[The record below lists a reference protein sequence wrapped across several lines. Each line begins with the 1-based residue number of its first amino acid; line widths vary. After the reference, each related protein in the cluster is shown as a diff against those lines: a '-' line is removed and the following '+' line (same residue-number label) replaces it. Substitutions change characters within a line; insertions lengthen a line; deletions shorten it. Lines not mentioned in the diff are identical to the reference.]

1 MANRWI
7 EFVRK
12 WAAKAGISYACAV
25 SKPEC
30 RAEYQAIYGNRKK
43 LPRKTEREMMGQ
55 EDIRSQA
62 VRTLEKQKKKKPDL
76 IIESDS
82 EEEYIITPKKKEKK
96 QKKSQK
102 SVATERVSPKLKPVM
117 DKLKML
123 QEDLQSQMVMKKQM
137 TASLR
142 SKLSNELKTV
152 LDEKKRLVE
161 LSRMMGED
169 RDAPPALKAEVQKI
183 EKKMDSLTK
192 YAIASKAKKMELKRQ
207 GINIPRLKNAE
218 ELAKEAKEA
227 KEAKKTKLIIEESDD
242 EKEDIPTGTAD
253 EIANQIYISM
263 PRVLVIGTASVGEK
277 EKIRKEFE
285 RIEKIIERSFK
296 DKKINKKEYNA
307 LKGDK
312 MLGFLKT
319 KIDEEEVITPAPKK
333 KKAPASVESQKAE
346 KGENVE
352 IVSKHLIDEILKTQ
366 EKIADWELNN
376 IMLVAKARVD
386 GGFTLDD
393 EKKVKKLPRDELR
406 SWYRKSG
413 KKTRFDDVYSINTA
427 PKNIILDYLFNWD
440 SITDTEDW
448 GALKRDLDA
457 LSVAPTQKALKIP
470 VKLNA
475 KGREFILKEINSY
488 LFRPQVLELTRFL
501 GITPSKK
508 DTKIDTAPLIL
519 QKLEEGEIDLND
531 VFKGIRTLE
540 KNFHNTDAIKARQ
553 KGRYSPWKYD
563 DETQRLLKREKGFY
577 LKRELDFGIF
587 DYSKNFGNPD
597 DPTDYVKLLSN
608 WFEKEGVGFE
618 KEGVAPKK
626 KTAKEIKKV
635 STPEF
640 QEFID
645 LIKPKTS
652 NGEDERAIKIFE
664 EIEPKIFNDD
674 KTIKDVEKADADLNR
689 MFDYK
694 RGADQYRNRFI
705 QEIRDEFL
713 KRKISEIK
721 HKKEREEEFDKL
733 LRKIGRLS
741 KEDFEKASEKLLGEV
756 WKGKKTEFYKKLK
769 KLFDEKKMY
778 PIDLKRAIP
787 SGKKKKTSLF
797 GEEEDDGN
805 ESESSISSEE
815 D

>member
-62 VRTLEKQKKKKPDL
+62 VRTLEKQKKKKPALIIESDSEEETYIIPKKKKPAL

-123 QEDLQSQMVMKKQM
+123 QEDLQSQMMMKKQM
-137 TASLR
+137 TATLR
-142 SKLSNELKTV
+142 SKLSKELKGV

-161 LSRMMGED
+161 MSRMMGED
-169 RDAPPALKAEVQKI
+169 RDVPPALKAEVQKI
-183 EKKMDSLTK
+183 EKK
-192 YAIASKAKKMELKRQ
+192 IKKVKPL
-207 GINIPRLKNAE
+207 
-218 ELAKEAKEA
+218 
-227 KEAKKTKLIIEESDD
+227 LIVES
-242 EKEDIPTGTAD
+242 
-253 EIANQIYISM
+253 
-263 PRVLVIGTASVGEK
+263 
-277 EKIRKEFE
+277 
-285 RIEKIIERSFK
+285 
-296 DKKINKKEYNA
+296 
-307 LKGDK
+307 
-312 MLGFLKT
+312 
-319 KIDEEEVITPAPKK
+319 DEEEVITPAPKK

-393 EKKVKKLPRDELR
+393 ENKVKKLPRDELR

-427 PKNIILDYLFNWD
+427 PKNVILNYLFNWD
-440 SITDTEDW
+440 SITDTDTIEDW

-488 LFRPQVLELTRFL
+488 LFRPQVLELTRLL

-553 KGRYSPWKYD
+553 KGRYSTWKYD
-563 DETQRLLKREKGFY
+563 DESQRLLKREKEFS

-618 KEGVAPKK
+618 KKGVAPKK
-626 KTAKEIKKV
+626 KTAKEIKEEEEAIRRVNFYKMLLTSFKKTNKDDLAEESIKKV
-635 STPEF
+635 ESGING
-640 QEFID
+640 FIFREEELKD
-645 LIKPKTS
+645 ARAEAGEKMMNPNAQIGEKIGWRWVFNKLNSKVNEEEREKPKKKAKKAKKDDLFATLVKAS
-652 NGEDERAIKIFE
+652 PKGKVRAGKDSDE
-664 EIEPKIFNDD
+664 EIE
-674 KTIKDVEKADADLNR
+674 
-689 MFDYK
+689 
-694 RGADQYRNRFI
+694 
-705 QEIRDEFL
+705 
-713 KRKISEIK
+713 SE
-721 HKKEREEEFDKL
+721 
-733 LRKIGRLS
+733 
-741 KEDFEKASEKLLGEV
+741 
-756 WKGKKTEFYKKLK
+756 
-769 KLFDEKKMY
+769 
-778 PIDLKRAIP
+778 
-787 SGKKKKTSLF
+787 
-797 GEEEDDGN
+797 EEED
-805 ESESSISSEE
+805 
-815 D
+815 